1 MIIYIIYTLIVLI
14 LIFISILAIKAIGRG
29 IKVKNDQVINFKNLV
44 WDPSKELN

>member
-29 IKVKNDQVINFKNLV
+29 IKVKNENKKTNNNLK
-44 WDPSKELN
+44 DKKK

>member
-29 IKVKNDQVINFKNLV
+29 IKVKNKN
-44 WDPSKELN
+44 KKLNDDLNNKKK